1 MKLWLVIA
9 LGGAFGAVG
18 RYALMQWVTRAT
30 ASLGP
35 IGHSL
40 PWGTLAVNILGSA
53 LIGVLYVLFAE
64 KLAVSETV
72 RGLWVVGLL
81 GAFTTFSTFSLDTVL
96 LIEQG
101 QLVQAVA
108 YTLMSVV
115 LCVLMAWLGIA
126 LMRLLT

>member
-1 MKLWLVIA
+1 MNLWLVVA

-18 RYALMQWVTRAT
+18 RYALMQWITRAT
-30 ASLGP
+30 VSLGT

-40 PWGTLAVNILGSA
+40 PWGTLAVNVLGSA
-53 LIGVLYVLFAE
+53 LIGVLYVLFTE

-72 RGLWVVGLL
+72 RGLWMVGLL

-108 YTLMSVV
+108 YTFMSVV